1 MKELLTMKET
11 DIPFFNVDI
20 TNFVTIVNQ
29 GPFYKRVSKGWNSFI
44 SSPSFLRMHS
54 EQSGRERP
62 SGLFFQKFMDKVDH
76 SREEPRNRTAKYYES
91 SKYISVCKEHWNDQG
106 MDCIETNRVCCW

>member
-29 GPFYKRVSKGWNSFI
+29 GPFYK
-44 SSPSFLRMHS
+44 
-54 EQSGRERP
+54 Q
-62 SGLFFQKFMDKVDH
+62 
-76 SREEPRNRTAKYYES
+76 
-91 SKYISVCKEHWNDQG
+91 VCL
-106 MDCIETNRVCCW
+106 